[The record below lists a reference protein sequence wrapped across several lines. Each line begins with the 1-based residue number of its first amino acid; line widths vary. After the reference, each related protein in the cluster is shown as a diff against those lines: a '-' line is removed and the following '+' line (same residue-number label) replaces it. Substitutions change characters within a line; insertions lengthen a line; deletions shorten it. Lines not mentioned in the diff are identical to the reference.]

1 MRCFFWILLLWIA
14 KGQPLFSQA
23 LSLGFGP
30 VFTHTNQRVKMVNS
44 KEDFMNTSAQ
54 WMISYEH
61 TLRKQQGLS
70 VSVTASAYEGATW
83 MRFSEGSYIGSDGF
97 PTLGRGFSGV
107 SITRIDFVFH
117 YNILVKS
124 RIVYLKPNIGLGIQF
139 SKDLGYE
146 FGNFEQINGPDY
158 FQLAPIV
165 AEAYNTV
172 QVVPILGF
180 KTGVVIRRR
189 IEVGLNVQGVYGFK
203 SYQDMFFDYSYKGEA
218 QETAIFESKG
228 TGVFA
233 ALSIGYRFKK
243 L

>member
-1 MRCFFWILLLWIA
+1 MQ
-14 KGQPLFSQA
+14 GTPVFSQT
-23 LSLGFGP
+23 LSVGFGP
-30 VFTHTNQRVKMVNS
+30 VFTHTNQRVRMVNS

-54 WMISYEH
+54 WMLAYEH
-61 TLRKQQGLS
+61 QLKRPENLS
-70 VSVTASAYEGATW
+70 VSIMASKYEGATW

-107 SITRIDFVFH
+107 AITRIDFVFYH
-117 YNILVKS
+117 NLIAKN
-124 RIVYLKPNIGLGIQF
+124 RIVFFKPNIGLGVQF

-146 FGNFEQINGPDY
+146 FGNFEWINGPDY

-180 KTGVVIRRR
+180 KTGVVIWRR

-203 SYQDMFFDYSYKGEA
+203 SYQDMFFDYSYKGDI

-243 L
+243 Q

>member
-1 MRCFFWILLLWIA
+1 MQ
-14 KGQPLFSQA
+14 GTPVFSQT
-23 LSLGFGP
+23 LSMGFGP
-30 VFTHTNQRVKMVNS
+30 VFTHTNQRVRMVNS

-54 WMISYEH
+54 WMLAYEH
-61 TLRKQQGLS
+61 QLKSPESLS
-70 VSVTASAYEGATW
+70 VSIMASKYEGATW

-97 PTLGRGFSGV
+97 PTLGVGFSGV
-107 SITRIDFVFH
+107 NITRIDLQVI
-117 YNILVKS
+117 YNLFKAKQRFYVKPS
-124 RIVYLKPNIGLGIQF
+124 IGLGVQV
-139 SKDLGYE
+139 SKDLDYD
-146 FGNFEQINGPDY
+146 FYNLEQINGPDY

-180 KTGVVIRRR
+180 KTGVVIWRR

-203 SYQDMFFDYSYKGEA
+203 SYQDMFFDYSYRGEI
-218 QETAIFESKG
+218 QETAVFESKG

-243 L
+243 Q